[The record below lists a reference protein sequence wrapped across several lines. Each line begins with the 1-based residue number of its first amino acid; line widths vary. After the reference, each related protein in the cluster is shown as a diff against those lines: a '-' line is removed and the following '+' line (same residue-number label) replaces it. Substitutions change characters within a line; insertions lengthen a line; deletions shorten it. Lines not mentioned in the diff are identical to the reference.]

1 MSMTKLYTVGGNLAT
16 LYNCSTALYMNYDPY
31 NPLRLPDLT
40 IRVKMMPGET
50 LTALQYWSVASVTPV
65 QGQSD
70 VYDVC
75 TNGFRTGNNWTQL
88 FVLCRS
94 VKEVLGANSTN
105 VTSMLET
112 FVAQQQLTDVALF
125 DTSNVTDMQA
135 MFDYCTSLS
144 SVPHFNTSNVTLMNS
159 MFIGCHSLS
168 SIPLYDTSNVTE
180 MENMCLECS
189 SLSSIPLFNTTK
201 VTNMNAAFD
210 GCVSVQSGAL
220 ALYQQAS
227 TQANVPSHQYTFYD
241 CGVNTVQ
248 GAAELAQI
256 PSDWK

>member
-1 MSMTKLYTVGGNLAT
+1 MSKVLTFNNKMLYRVASDKLVGWYA
-16 LYNCSTALYMNYDPY
+16 DPY
-31 NPLRLPDLT
+31 NPLKLPDLT
-40 IRVKMMPGET
+40 IRVKMVPGET
-50 LTALQYWSVASVTPV
+50 LTALPYWGYASVTPV

-75 TNGFRTGNNWTQL
+75 TTGFRTGNNWTQL
-88 FVLCRS
+88 FLLGGKI
-94 VKEVLGANSTN
+94 KEVLGANSTN

-112 FVAQQQLTDVALF
+112 FGGQQNMLTDVALF

-144 SVPHFNTSNVTLMNS
+144 SVPPFNTSSVTLMNS
-159 MFIGCHSLS
+159 MFVGCQSLS
-168 SIPLYDTSNVTE
+168 SIPLYDTSNVTD
-180 MENMCLECS
+180 MSKMCADCT
-189 SLSSIPLFNTTK
+189 SLSSIPLFDTTN
-201 VTNMNAAFD
+201 VTNMFAAFNR
-210 GCVSVQSGAL
+210 CVNVQSGAL

-227 TQANVPSHQYTFYD
+227 TQVNVPSHNATFYN
-241 CGVNTVQ
+241 CGSNTVQ